1 MQKLFAVIGDPIAHS
16 MSPLMHNDL
25 FGVYGINAH
34 YHPLLVKKESLQEA
48 VAGLKAIGISGFNVT
63 VPHKERI
70 IPFLDYVD
78 PLAGSIGAV
87 NTVVNKEGKLHG
99 YNTDGTG
106 YVAGL
111 QAALPEF
118 KNKRTLIIGAG
129 GAARGIY
136 FALAAAGLQHIDL
149 CNRTAEKAELIKNE
163 CPYEVQTTVYSKDM
177 AEKELSQYGLIIQTT
192 PIGMSAASQGLPLS
206 LQRLDSKTFVSDIIY
221 NPLYSPFLLQAQK
234 AGAEIQNGLPMFVY
248 QGALAFEL
256 WTGIKPDTNRMKK
269 LVLSHLGG

>member
-1 MQKLFAVIGDPIAHS
+1 MQKLYAVLGDPIAHS
-16 MSPLMHNDL
+16 MSPVMHNDL
-25 FGVYGINAH
+25 FGAYGIHAH
-34 YHPLLVKKESLQEA
+34 YHPLLVKKETLQEA
-48 VAGLKAIGISGFNVT
+48 VTGLKAIGISGFNVT

-78 PLAGSIGAV
+78 PLAAAIGAV
-87 NTVVNKEGKLHG
+87 NTVVNIEGKLQG

-111 QAALPEF
+111 QTVLSDF
-118 KNKRTLIIGAG
+118 KDRRTLVIGAG

-136 FALAAAGLQHIDL
+136 FALAAAGVQQMDL

-163 CPYEVQTTVYSKDM
+163 CPYEVETNVYSKDM
-177 AEKELSQYGLIIQTT
+177 AEKVLSQYGLIIQTT
-192 PIGMSAASQGLPLS
+192 PIGMSSAATDMPLS
-206 LQRLDSKTFVSDIIY
+206 LQHLDSKTFVSDIIY
-221 NPLYSPFLLQAQK
+221 NPLYSPFLLAAK
-234 AGAEIQNGLPMFVY
+234 NMGAEVQNGLPMFVY